1 MMSEKR
7 PFGGE
12 FKLEKTGFDLGDTPQ
27 KESTAF
33 RLNTNNLPLKVVEEE
48 DRHLLNRNKAQIEK
62 SITLKTQEE
71 QKLGFVFKVNTDAK
85 VPIENSNIKAER
97 TSLKDLIRQRDYLNQ
112 KFLAYR
118 SKFNDPL
125 SFYEKII
132 YCNLRLDDKKFN
144 SYLLETNDN

>member
-1 MMSEKR
+1 VRGKFLKKYDENDENLGEKSQARGTKASKAGLSMMSEKR

-97 TSLKDLIRQRDYLNQ
+97 TSLKDLIR
-112 KFLAYR
+112 
-118 SKFNDPL
+118 
-125 SFYEKII
+125 
-132 YCNLRLDDKKFN
+132 
-144 SYLLETNDN
+144 